1 MFLSY
6 GSHITAVEQCDQD
19 VHGAFGAFAARMTA
33 LMSGDFTAETIR
45 RFRVSLSTLN
55 GEPSAEKVRKTRCRL
70 APGLPRSIWLIH
82 RRLTPTFRGKR
93 TLIES

>member
-1 MFLSY
+1 
-6 GSHITAVEQCDQD
+6 
-19 VHGAFGAFAARMTA
+19 
-33 LMSGDFTAETIR
+33 
-45 RFRVSLSTLN
+45 
-55 GEPSAEKVRKTRCRL
+55 VRKTRCRL